1 MTRKE
6 RKMGIVIASLEG
18 ETISEIR
25 VNKMMEKERRGTIK
39 MFEDTVG
46 ECGMW
51 RERVKGNG
59 DRE

>member
-6 RKMGIVIASLEG
+6 RKNGNSNCKFRRGNDIG
-18 ETISEIR
+18 R